1 MKIEYDAEVD
11 IMYIELRPAK
21 IADTDEVAEGMVVD
35 FDGSGQVVG
44 IEILDASKLL
54 GDIPKDVQFAVA
66 GRSAS

>member
-66 GRSAS
+66 GRNAS